1 MTFVLTEW
9 QFYSLKSHFCH
20 LWHNICNAKEC
31 MANKRKKINQG
42 TVAEL
47 WWRAAGRCEFNGCQ
61 KPLYKHGITMQDCN
75 ISNIVHIIAVS
86 SDGARGESDLTPD
99 ERNDISNLMLMCPD
113 CHRLIDHEG
122 KLQYTVKQLRDM
134 KSHHEQRMEM
144 LTGLKEDK
152 QARIVTFGSKI
163 GDAEPYFN
171 EATLHDAL
179 LPEFYP
185 SPDGIIDLG
194 GNWYT
199 PDNGW
204 EEFWKEEEKSIDF
217 VCKNKILTTLPH
229 WKNKRIALFALAP
242 MPSLVKLGTILN
254 NKNDVKVFQLM
265 RGPVSWKW
273 RNDDDVEYIIKRPE
287 ITSGIPVLVFSLSF
301 PIGGRIKERFGDSG
315 SVWEF
320 TIPSPSTNFLTSKR
334 MLYKFC
340 SEVEQLLDEIRRQT
354 NKDELHVFMAMPVA
368 CAVELGRT
376 WMQKPNMTLLLY
388 DYDTRYSKEDQ
399 LAITIK
405 NKNI

>member
-1 MTFVLTEW
+1 
-9 QFYSLKSHFCH
+9 
-20 LWHNICNAKEC
+20 

>member
-1 MTFVLTEW
+1 
-9 QFYSLKSHFCH
+9 
-20 LWHNICNAKEC
+20 

-122 KLQYTVKQLRDM
+122 KLQYTVKQLQDM

>member
-1 MTFVLTEW
+1 
-9 QFYSLKSHFCH
+9 
-20 LWHNICNAKEC
+20 
-31 MANKRKKINQG
+31 MANKRKKIKQE

-75 ISNIVHIIAVS
+75 ISNIAHIIAVS
-86 SDGARGESDLTPD
+86 SDGARGESELTSD

-122 KLQYTVKQLRDM
+122 KLQYTVNQLRDM

-171 EATLHDAL
+171 KDTLHDAL

-185 SPDGIIDLG
+185 SPDGVIDLG

-204 EEFWKEEEKSIDF
+204 EQFWEQEEKHIEF
-217 VCKNKILTTLPH
+217 VCQDKILTTLPQ
-229 WKNKRIALFALAP
+229 WQNKRIALFALAP
-242 MPSLVKLGTILN
+242 MPSLVKLGTLLN
-254 NKNDVKVFQLM
+254 NKHDVEVFQLM

-273 RNDDDVEYIIKRPE
+273 RNDDDVEYVIKRPE
-287 ITSGIPVLVFSLSF
+287 NTSGIPVLVFSLSF
-301 PIGGRIKERFGDSG
+301 PIGGRIKERFGDCG
-315 SVWEF
+315 SIWEF
-320 TIPSPSTNFLTSKR
+320 TIPNPNTNFLTSKR
-334 MLYKFC
+334 KLYKFC

-376 WMQKPNMTLLLY
+376 WMQKPNMSLLLY

-405 NKNI
+405 NKNK

>member
-1 MTFVLTEW
+1 
-9 QFYSLKSHFCH
+9 
-20 LWHNICNAKEC
+20 
-31 MANKRKKINQG
+31 MANKRIKLKQG

-61 KPLYKHGITMQDCN
+61 KPLYKHGITMQNCDL
-75 ISNIVHIIAVS
+75 SNCAHIIAAS
-86 SDGARGESDLTPD
+86 PDGPRGESDLTPE
-99 ERNDISNLMLMCPD
+99 ERNDVSNIMLMCPE
-113 CHRLIDHEG
+113 CHKFIDHEG
-122 KLQYTVKQLRDM
+122 KDQYSVFQLREM
-134 KSHHEQRMEM
+134 KRHHEKRMEM

-163 GDAEPYFN
+163 GDAEPLFN
-171 EATLHDAL
+171 EVTLNDAL

-204 EEFWKEEEKSIDF
+204 GQFWEQEEKHIEF
-217 VCKNKILTTLPH
+217 VCQNKILTTLPQ
-229 WKNKRIALFALAP
+229 WQNKRIALFALAP

-254 NKNDVKVFQLM
+254 NKHDVEVFQLM
-265 RGPVSWKW
+265 RGPASWKW
-273 RNDDDVEYIIKRPE
+273 SNDDDVEYVIKRPE
-287 ITSGIPVLVFSLSF
+287 NTSDIPVLVFSLSF
-301 PIGGRIKERFGDSG
+301 PIGERIKERYGDSG
-315 SVWEF
+315 SIWEF
-320 TIPSPSTNFLTSKR
+320 TLPKPDTNFLTSKR
-334 MLYKFC
+334 MLHRFC

-376 WMQKPNMTLLLY
+376 WMQKPNMSLLLY

-405 NKNI
+405 NKNK

>member
-1 MTFVLTEW
+1 MTFVLIEW

-61 KPLYKHGITMQDCN
+61 KPLYKHVITMQDCN
-75 ISNIVHIIAVS
+75 ISNIAHIIAVS

-99 ERNDISNLMLMCPD
+99 ERNNISNLMLMCPD

-171 EATLHDAL
+171 EATLHDTL

-254 NKNDVKVFQLM
+254 NKNDVKVFQFM

-301 PIGGRIKERFGDSG
+301 PLGGRIKERFGDSG

-376 WMQKPNMTLLLY
+376 WMQKPNMSLLLY

>member
-1 MTFVLTEW
+1 M
-9 QFYSLKSHFCH
+9 
-20 LWHNICNAKEC
+20 
-31 MANKRKKINQG
+31 
-42 TVAEL
+42 
-47 WWRAAGRCEFNGCQ
+47 
-61 KPLYKHGITMQDCN
+61 
-75 ISNIVHIIAVS
+75 
-86 SDGARGESDLTPD
+86 
-99 ERNDISNLMLMCPD
+99 
-113 CHRLIDHEG
+113 
-122 KLQYTVKQLRDM
+122 
-134 KSHHEQRMEM
+134 
-144 LTGLKEDK
+144 
-152 QARIVTFGSKI
+152 
-163 GDAEPYFN
+163 
-171 EATLHDAL
+171 
-179 LPEFYP
+179 PEFYP